1 MAHTESMLALWRKR
15 VKDNLEEIA
24 DLAVEDPKTANI
36 LLTEAMVLME
46 CADGLERALKADR
59 AITESNPPSQPSTKK
74 APTFWDELVNALC
87 LRPPLK

>member
-1 MAHTESMLALWRKR
+1 MANVDNLLVLWRKR

-24 DLAVEDPKTANI
+24 DLAVEDPKTANM

-46 CADGLERALKADR
+46 CADGLEKALKADR
-59 AITESNPPSQPSTKK
+59 AIAEANPPVQQTPKK
-74 APTFWDELVNALC
+74 EPTFWDELVNAFC